1 MKSYPAADRLWMPF
15 TAHQDNTDFP
25 PVVMSRGEGIY
36 LYDANGKRYMDAIG
50 SWWVSSLG
58 HCNPQ
63 ISEAVKRQLD
73 KLEHVLM
80 AGFISEPTLEL
91 TELLGGILPK
101 RLTKIFYS
109 DDGSTAVEV
118 AMKIAIQYHAIRGG
132 ERCAFVSLGAGY
144 HGDTLGAM
152 SVGAIPSLHALFHK
166 RFKEQYFADSPYCF
180 RCPAGQESS
189 STCNAQCMDSLE
201 RILDEH
207 GTKIAACVFEPMVQ
221 GAAGMRVYPAKVL
234 NRIIGLCKCYD
245 VLTIADEV
253 ATGLGRTGEMFGC
266 DHAGVVPDM
275 MCLAK
280 GLTGGYLPIA
290 VTAVSEEIYDEF
302 KGDHKSNRIL
312 NHGHTF
318 TGNPLASA
326 AGVAAISQLIN
337 KKLPHS
343 AAPAIKYFSE
353 KLLSLDCNEHVSGIR
368 HLGFIGAFELVKDK
382 RTKEKFPADLRISF
396 KLAQKALEKGLI
408 IRPLGDTAYYMPPFN
423 VTTEEID
430 AMFALTREALEETL
444 GEVVG

>member
-1 MKSYPAADRLWMPF
+1 MKPHSAIDRLWMPF
-15 TAHQDNTDFP
+15 TAHQDNADFP

-36 LYDANGKRYMDAIG
+36 LYDVDGRKYIDAIG
-50 SWWVSSLG
+50 SWWVSSFG
-58 HCNPQ
+58 HCNRQ
-63 ISEAVKRQLD
+63 ISDAVKRQVD
-73 KLEHVLM
+73 KLEHVMM

-91 TELLGGILPK
+91 TELLGSILPK
-101 RLTKIFYS
+101 PLTKIFYS

-118 AMKIAIQYHAIRGG
+118 AMKIAIQYHAIRGS
-132 ERCAFVSLGAGY
+132 ERCAFVSLGGGY

-152 SVGAIPSLHALFHK
+152 SVGSIPSFHGLFHK

-180 RCPAGQESS
+180 RCPVGQESS

-201 RILDEH
+201 RILGDH
-207 GTKIAACVFEPMVQ
+207 GKMIAACVFEPMVQ
-221 GAAGMRVYPAKVL
+221 GAAGMKVYPAKVL
-234 NRIIGLCKCYD
+234 NRIIDLCKRYD

-266 DHAGVVPDM
+266 DHAGVVPDI

-290 VTAVSEEIYDEF
+290 VTAVSEEIYEEF

-326 AGVAAISQLIN
+326 AGVAAISQLIE
-337 KKLPHS
+337 KKLPYS
-343 AAPAIKYFSE
+343 AAPTIKYFSE
-353 KLLSLDCNEHVSGIR
+353 KLLSLDSNEHIAGIR
-368 HLGFIGAFELVKDK
+368 HLGFIGAFELVRDK
-382 RTKEKFPADLRISF
+382 KTKEKFPADQRVSF
-396 KLAQKALEKGLI
+396 KLSQKALKKGLI
-408 IRPLGDTAYYMPPFN
+408 IRPLGDTVYYMPPFN
-423 VTTEEID
+423 ITTQEID
-430 AMFALTREALEETL
+430 AIFALTREAINDVL
-444 GEVVG
+444 GEVL